1 MQVKFLIDNSKN
13 KLMKQIMLL
22 ILIPLSFHSF
32 AQSGEEKAG
41 EKKGFKKEKLFTG
54 GSLTGGFSDYTT
66 ILGIT
71 PQFGYSLT
79 NWIDAGI
86 TFNLNYTSIRDYSFP
101 GAGDKLRET
110 VYGPGAFVRLFP
122 VKFLFASAQ
131 YEYNI
136 IRVKYIPADNGSIG
150 AAKYTLN
157 ANSLLLGA
165 GYAGGRE
172 YGSNT
177 YYYFSV
183 SWDVLGDKNSPYID
197 GLGRSNP
204 IIRAGYNIGLFQ
216 GRNRNRR

>member
-1 MQVKFLIDNSKN
+1 
-13 KLMKQIMLL
+13 MKKIILL
-22 ILIPLSFHSF
+22 LFIPLTIQSY

-41 EKKGFKKEKLFTG
+41 EKKGFKKENLFTG
-54 GSLTGGFSDYTT
+54 GSVTAGFSSYAT

-79 NWIDAGI
+79 NWADAGI
-86 TFNLNYTSIRDYSFP
+86 TFNLNYTSQRDYENY
-101 GAGDKLRET
+101 GDKLRQT

-122 VKFLFASAQ
+122 VRFLFASAQ
-131 YEYNI
+131 YEYNFI
-136 IRVKYIPADNGSIG
+136 HLKYIPASNSNYVPAKDNLHAS
-150 AAKYTLN
+150 
-157 ANSLLLGA
+157 SLLLGG

-172 YGSNT
+172 PGSNS

-197 GLGRSNP
+197 GLHRSSP

-216 GRNRNRR
+216 KRYR

>member
-1 MQVKFLIDNSKN
+1 
-13 KLMKQIMLL
+13 MKKIILL
-22 ILIPLSFHSF
+22 LFTPLCFHAF
-32 AQSGEEKAG
+32 AQSGEEKESVKTG

-54 GSLTGGFSDYTT
+54 GSLTAGFSGYTT

-79 NWIDAGI
+79 NWADAGV
-86 TFNLNYTSIRDYSFP
+86 TFNLNYTSIRDYSGF

-131 YEYNI
+131 YEYNMI
-136 IRVKYIPADNGSIG
+136 HVKYIPANNGSLESD
-150 AAKYTLN
+150 KYTLN

-177 YYYFSV
+177 YYYFSI

-197 GLGRSNP
+197 GFGRSSP

-216 GRNRNRR
+216 GRYRR

>member
-1 MQVKFLIDNSKN
+1 
-13 KLMKQIMLL
+13 MKRIILL
-22 ILIPLSFHSF
+22 FSILLSLHAI
-32 AQSGEEKAG
+32 AQSGEEKTD
-41 EKKGFKKEKLFTG
+41 EKKGFRKDKLFTG
-54 GSLTGGFSDYTT
+54 GSVTAGFSNYGTV
-66 ILGIT
+66 LGIT

-79 NWIDAGI
+79 NWADAGV
-86 TFNLNYTSIRDYSFP
+86 TFNLNYNSQKIYPYEGGR
-101 GAGDKLRET
+101 LHQT

-131 YEYNI
+131 YEYNMI
-136 IRVKYIPADNGSIG
+136 HVKYIPPDNGSIG
-150 AAKYTLN
+150 SEKYTLN
-157 ANSLLLGA
+157 SNSLLLGA

-197 GLGRSNP
+197 GFGRNTP

-216 GRNRNRR
+216 GRSRKY